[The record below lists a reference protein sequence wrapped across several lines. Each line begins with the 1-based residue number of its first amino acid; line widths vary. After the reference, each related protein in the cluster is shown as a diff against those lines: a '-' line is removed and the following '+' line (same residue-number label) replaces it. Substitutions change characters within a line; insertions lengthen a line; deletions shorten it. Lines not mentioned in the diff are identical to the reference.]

1 MASVKQTFV
10 QALPLL
16 EYAVA
21 SVPLRGQVESGDQY
35 LVKPNQRGVLVAVID
50 GSGHGPEAASAA
62 QLAVTTIEQHPDEGV
77 IALVRRCHQ
86 ELKGT
91 RGAVMSLVSVDRIE
105 NTLTWIGVGNI
116 EGVLLR
122 GARNGRPPAIF
133 LRPGVVGYRLPALQ
147 AEITPIAPGDLLI
160 LTTDGIRSDFTWTFG
175 AEDQPSKIA
184 EYISSNFHKEEDD
197 GLVLVA
203 RYLGWDK

>member
-1 MASVKQTFV
+1 MKQTFV

-21 SVPLRGQVESGDQY
+21 SVPLTGQDESGDQY
-35 LVKPNQRGVLVAVID
+35 LVKPTQRGVLVAVVD

-62 QLAVTTIEQHPDEGV
+62 QLAVTTLEEHCDEGV
-77 IALVRRCHQ
+77 IALVHRCHE

-91 RGAVMSLVSVDRIE
+91 RGAVMSLVSLDRLE
-105 NTLTWIGVGNI
+105 NTATWIGVGNI
-116 EGVLLR
+116 DGVLLR
-122 GARNGRPPAIF
+122 GASNGRPPAIF
-133 LRPGVVGYRLPALQ
+133 PRPGVVGYRLPALQ
-147 AEITPIAPGDLLI
+147 ATVTPIAPGDLLI
-160 LTTDGIRSDFTWTFG
+160 LTTDGIRSDFTWAFG
-175 AEDQPSKIA
+175 AEDQPSQIA
-184 EYISSNFHKEEDD
+184 EYLSSNFHKEEDD